1 LIWGMVADGFR
12 PDRFDV
18 LGAIICL
25 IGVVVIM
32 YVRPGA

>member
-1 LIWGMVADGFR
+1 MVADGFR

-18 LGAIICL
+18 LDAIICL

-32 YVRPGA
+32 YVPRGA